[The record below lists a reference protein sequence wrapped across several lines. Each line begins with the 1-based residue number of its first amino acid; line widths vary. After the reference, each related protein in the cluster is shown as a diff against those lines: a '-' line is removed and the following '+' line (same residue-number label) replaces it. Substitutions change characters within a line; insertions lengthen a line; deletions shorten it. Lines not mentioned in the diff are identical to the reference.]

1 MWHDFEEVQI
11 ANENKTTRMMFLNI
25 FLIWTQWG
33 RYSRSG
39 CEVAEVS
46 GGTIWDET
54 EVNTRGVVPVSTG

>member
-1 MWHDFEEVQI
+1 MWHDLEEVQI

-39 CEVAEVS
+39 CVLLLL
-46 GGTIWDET
+46 
-54 EVNTRGVVPVSTG
+54 

>member
-25 FLIWTQWG
+25 FLIWTQWA

-39 CEVAEVS
+39 CGIQIS
-46 GGTIWDET
+46 GSPENKQRKNDRKVI
-54 EVNTRGVVPVSTG
+54 

>member
-39 CEVAEVS
+39 CPDSGWRLRLQVQVS
-46 GGTIWDET
+46 GK
-54 EVNTRGVVPVSTG
+54 